1 MQKDTY
7 LCTAVQLSPQ
17 KQYIGRLIHVCTAVN
32 VQSPI
37 NVYYVNHEN
46 VLKMWLYSKDNTTN
60 TIKIRVWTKKNNNW
74 YIFWIMWHVLLVTF
88 QFILNQVQHRRQ
100 HITCCC
106 MVVVYQEFFF
116 PAGEHSCMIVL
127 YNVELS
133 ALCIN

>member
-60 TIKIRVWTKKNNNW
+60 TIKIRVWTKKNNNL
-74 YIFWIMWHVLLVTF
+74 YISFNNVACSVGYISVHFEPSATQKTAHHMLLYGCGLPGVLL
-88 QFILNQVQHRRQ
+88 
-100 HITCCC
+100 
-106 MVVVYQEFFF
+106 
-116 PAGEHSCMIVL
+116 PSW
-127 YNVELS
+127 
-133 ALCIN
+133 